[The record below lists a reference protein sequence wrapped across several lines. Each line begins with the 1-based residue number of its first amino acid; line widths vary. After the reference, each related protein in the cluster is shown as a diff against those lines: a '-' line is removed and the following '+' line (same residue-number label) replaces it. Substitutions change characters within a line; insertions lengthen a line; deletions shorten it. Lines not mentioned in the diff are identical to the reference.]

1 MPIQVLPPQLANQIA
16 AGEVVERPASVVKEL
31 VENSLDAGATRI
43 EIDIERGG
51 AKRIRIRD
59 NGSGIDKDELAL
71 ALARHATSKIAC
83 LDDLENI
90 TSMGFRGEA
99 LASVSSVSRL
109 TLTSRT
115 LAQNEAWQAYA
126 EGRDLAVTLKPAAH
140 PVGTTVEVLDLF
152 YNTPARRK
160 FMRTEKTEFTHID
173 EVIRRI
179 ALARFDVT
187 FILQHNGK
195 TVRQY
200 RAVSQQSQPL
210 RRLGALCGP
219 AFVERAL
226 SVSWQHGD
234 LAIHGWVADPAGGE
248 LPEMQYSYVNR
259 RTMRDK
265 LINHA
270 IRQAYQEQ
278 LAGAQQPAFVLF
290 LDVDP
295 HQVDV
300 NVHPAKHEVRFHQA
314 RLVHDFIYQ
323 AVVTVL
329 QQSTAPRLPMGEA
342 GPRAPQN
349 RQASGRNHFSLPAG
363 ESDPRWPA
371 QKADGEAD
379 PRWSAQQVDGE
390 ANPRRPAQRV
400 GGEASLPLPTDPA
413 ASGQAAAQPP
423 DVAGAEAGRQSGKT
437 GGDREVDRRP
447 AAAGEESIAARQ
459 HDGGGQARE
468 RSGGYAGGAGYQR
481 KEGALYRQLMQTA
494 SLPQEA
500 KTAQRDIFAKRRPS
514 TDDAPHAADHA
525 PHADGN
531 ALNAVAQQAHG
542 GHYAAPGIRHG
553 QREQSGHLTLT
564 SAGVAPSAAASLNR
578 DSGVD
583 LASAGIS
590 GADSGA
596 NPLAGVPGGDASVGA
611 GPAVVGNPHTFGR
624 VLTLVAPCYALVE
637 SAGSLALLSLP
648 VAERCLIERQLT
660 PGMDTLRAQPLLIPL
675 RITLRDNEVAALK
688 RHQPL
693 LQEMGIVLQAHL
705 HQAILNAVPLPLRQQ
720 NLQNLIPDLLGYLQG
735 ETSVTHHQV
744 AVWLARR
751 LQHESVAWS
760 HSRAIQ
766 LLAEVERLCPQWVKA
781 PPDGLLVTLNFEA
794 AIKALNHD

>member
-31 VENSLDAGATRI
+31 LENSLDAGATRI
-43 EIDIERGG
+43 EIDIEHGG

-59 NGSGIDKDELAL
+59 NGSGIAKEELAL
-71 ALARHATSKIAC
+71 ALARHATSKIAS
-83 LDDLENI
+83 LDDLESI

-115 LAQNEAWQAYA
+115 VAHSEAWQAYA
-126 EGRDLAVTLKPAAH
+126 EGRELAVTLKPASH
-140 PVGTTVEVLDLF
+140 SVGTTVDVMDLF

-200 RAVSQQSQPL
+200 RAVSQQSQHL
-210 RRLGALCGP
+210 RRLGGLCGTKF
-219 AFVERAL
+219 ASRAL
-226 SVSWQHGD
+226 GVSWQHGD
-234 LAIHGWVADPAGGE
+234 LAIHGWVANPVGGG
-248 LPEMQYSYVNR
+248 LPEIQHSYVNR

-270 IRQAYQEQ
+270 IRQAYRDQ
-278 LAGAQQPAFVLF
+278 LAGTQQPAFVLF
-290 LDVDP
+290 LYVDP
-295 HQVDV
+295 HQIDV

-329 QQSTAPRLPMGEA
+329 QQSLAPRLPIGDDNA
-342 GPRAPQN
+342 GPSAPEN
-349 RQASGRNHFSLPAG
+349 RQASGRNHFSLP
-363 ESDPRWPA
+363 
-371 QKADGEAD
+371 DGE
-379 PRWSAQQVDGE
+379 PT
-390 ANPRRPAQRV
+390 
-400 GGEASLPLPTDPA
+400 PLRDNAA
-413 ASGQAAAQPP
+413 ASGLA
-423 DVAGAEAGRQSGKT
+423 VA
-437 GGDREVDRRP
+437 RP
-447 AAAGEESIAARQ
+447 AVDASAEGRRAAGETGRNSDHDCWWSVGVDDDRAAPQ
-459 HDGGGQARE
+459 QSFVAATNGGNTRE
-468 RSGGYAGGAGYQR
+468 RSGGYVGGSGYQR
-481 KEGALYRQLMQTA
+481 TEGTLYRQLVQTA
-494 SLPQEA
+494 PLVQEGQ
-500 KTAQRDIFAKRRPS
+500 TALRDIFALPRPADGGS
-514 TDDAPHAADHA
+514 LPGDNDAPHAGAA
-525 PHADGN
+525 SSSFVVIGEATVSAWP
-531 ALNAVAQQAHG
+531 AVA
-542 GHYAAPGIRHG
+542 
-553 QREQSGHLTLT
+553 
-564 SAGVAPSAAASLNR
+564 
-578 DSGVD
+578 
-583 LASAGIS
+583 
-590 GADSGA
+590 
-596 NPLAGVPGGDASVGA
+596 
-611 GPAVVGNPHTFGR
+611 GNPHSFGR
-624 VLTLVAPCYALVE
+624 VLTLVDPCYALVE
-637 SAGSLALLSLP
+637 SASSLALLSLP
-648 VAERCLIERQLT
+648 VAERGLTERQLT
-660 PGMDTLRAQPLLIPL
+660 PSTEQPLAQPLLIPL
-675 RITLRDNEVAALK
+675 RITLRDEEAAALN

-693 LQEMGIVLQAHL
+693 LQEMGIALQAHL

-720 NLQNLIPDLLGYLQG
+720 NLQNLIPDLLGYLHG

-751 LQHESVAWS
+751 LQHESAVWS

-766 LLAEVERLCPQWVKA
+766 LLAKAEWLCPQWVKD